1 MSKYQLCITG
11 KNPDYFLQ
19 KVIAA
24 KINIYDLRKAYKVL
38 YITVDET
45 GYEKISKFKTSY
57 KIEIM
62 SVSGLLKIK
71 EVFNRYIFFILF
83 FCLGIA
89 LNIFLSK
96 IIFKVEVVHS
106 NSYIR
111 ELVYNELEKNGIKKF
126 NFKVSFDEKEAIVKE
141 ILSNNR
147 DYLEWLEIEESGTK
161 YIVYTQRRKKN
172 KKEEV
177 CENRN
182 VVAKKNATILSIKAE
197 SGEILKK
204 RLDYVVAGDILISG
218 SIHNKEDIMANRCA
232 VGKVFGEV
240 WYKVY
245 VELPTK
251 YHEENVTGKSIYDI
265 EVNFLDKKKFIF
277 NKYDTYKKKNLFV
290 LKNRMFPISL
300 GVGKY
305 LETEVIDHIYTLDNC
320 ESEALTIAEKR
331 VSRRFNEGEKVL
343 TKKVLKKELKNSKII
358 VEVFLKVKEDITAYR
373 KITDEEIAN
382 QEKGE
387 DGG

>member
-1 MSKYQLCITG
+1 MSRYQICIKG

-19 KVIAA
+19 KIIGA
-24 KINIYDLRKAYKVL
+24 KINIYDLKKKYREL
-38 YITVDET
+38 YITVDED
-45 GYEKISKFKTSY
+45 GYEKICKFKTSY
-57 KIEIM
+57 KIEIVG
-62 SVSGLLKIK
+62 VSGLLKIK

-83 FCLGIA
+83 FCMGIL

-96 IIFKVEVVHS
+96 IIFNVEVVHS

-111 ELVYNELEKNGIKKF
+111 ELVYNELAKNGIKKF
-126 NFKVSFDEKEAIVKE
+126 NFKVSFDKKEEIVKK
-141 ILSNNR
+141 ILSNNK

-161 YIVYTQRRKKN
+161 YIVYAQRRKKN

-182 VVAKKNATILSIKAE
+182 IVAKKNATILSIKAE
-197 SGEILKK
+197 AGEVLKK
-204 RLDYVVAGDILISG
+204 KLDYVVAGDILISG

-251 YHEENVTGKSIYDI
+251 YHEENVTGKSTYDI
-265 EVNFLDKKKFIF
+265 EVNFLDKKKFLF
-277 NKYDTYKKKNLFV
+277 NKYDTYKKKDLVV
-290 LKNRMFPISL
+290 LKNRLFPISL

-305 LETEVIDHIYTLDNC
+305 LETEIIDQTYTLGNC
-320 ESEALTIAEKR
+320 ESEALKIAEERLNKK
-331 VSRRFNEGEKVL
+331 FNPGEKVL
-343 TKKVLKKELKNSKII
+343 SKKVLKKELKNSKII
-358 VEVFLKVKEDITAYR
+358 VEVFLKVKEDITDY
-373 KITDEEIAN
+373 KEITDEEIAN
-382 QEKGE
+382 QKNE